1 MDSGM
6 YTERE
11 MQCVKE
17 GIGAVRS
24 VLSGTDTEAKRRLLF
39 YLDWYM
45 DPYYKQ
51 DISGIKNDL
60 KEMLE
65 KVAVSPNEEDII
77 DEALHLLE
85 GYTDPPYP
93 ILVAYLG
100 NLSGKHKPKALYLLQ
115 GAGWRAFGKTGK
127 RAEIRHGKHEAV
139 FLLYHVSKGGHSL
152 LKSGYYCGE
161 KNGFERFDQGACL
174 ADALLWRLQQE
185 QESIF

>member
-1 MDSGM
+1 MMGRQISFRLSERRM
-6 YTERE
+6 YGQRHVYGKGSAMPERRY
-11 MQCVKE
+11 
-17 GIGAVRS
+17 GAVRS

-51 DISGIKNDL
+51 DISGIKKDL

-65 KVAVSPNEEDII
+65 KVAVSPEEEDII

-93 ILVAYLG
+93 ILAAYWG

-115 GAGWRAFGKTGK
+115 GAG
-127 RAEIRHGKHEAV
+127 
-139 FLLYHVSKGGHSL
+139 
-152 LKSGYYCGE
+152 
-161 KNGFERFDQGACL
+161 
-174 ADALLWRLQQE
+174 
-185 QESIF
+185 

>member
-1 MDSGM
+1 MNSGM

-11 MQCVKE
+11 VQCLKE
-17 GIGAVRS
+17 GMGAVRS

-45 DPYYKQ
+45 DPYYRQ
-51 DISGIKNDL
+51 DISDIKNDL

-65 KVAVSPNEEDII
+65 KVAVSSNEEDII

-93 ILVAYLG
+93 ILAAYLG

-115 GAGWRAFGKTGK
+115 GAG
-127 RAEIRHGKHEAV
+127 
-139 FLLYHVSKGGHSL
+139 
-152 LKSGYYCGE
+152 
-161 KNGFERFDQGACL
+161 
-174 ADALLWRLQQE
+174 
-185 QESIF
+185 

>member
-1 MDSGM
+1 MNSGM

-11 MQCVKE
+11 VQCLKE
-17 GIGAVRS
+17 GMGAVRS

-65 KVAVSPNEEDII
+65 KVAVSPNEEDVI

-93 ILVAYLG
+93 IMSACWR
-100 NLSGKHKPKALYLLQ
+100 NLSQIRNQLALYVLQ
-115 GAGWRAFGKTGK
+115 
-127 RAEIRHGKHEAV
+127 E
-139 FLLYHVSKGGHSL
+139 
-152 LKSGYYCGE
+152 
-161 KNGFERFDQGACL
+161 
-174 ADALLWRLQQE
+174 
-185 QESIF
+185 

>member
-1 MDSGM
+1 MDSGNM

-45 DPYYKQ
+45 DPYYRQ
-51 DISGIKNDL
+51 DISDIKKDL

-65 KVAVSPNEEDII
+65 KVVVSPNEEDVI

-85 GYTDPPYP
+85 GYTDATYP
-93 ILVAYLG
+93 ILAAYLG

-115 GAGWRAFGKTGK
+115 GAG
-127 RAEIRHGKHEAV
+127 
-139 FLLYHVSKGGHSL
+139 
-152 LKSGYYCGE
+152 
-161 KNGFERFDQGACL
+161 
-174 ADALLWRLQQE
+174 
-185 QESIF
+185 

>member
-51 DISGIKNDL
+51 DISDIKKDL
-60 KEMLE
+60 KEML
-65 KVAVSPNEEDII
+65 KKRSRCLPMKRISLMKPCISWKDI
-77 DEALHLLE
+77 
-85 GYTDPPYP
+85 
-93 ILVAYLG
+93 
-100 NLSGKHKPKALYLLQ
+100 
-115 GAGWRAFGKTGK
+115 R
-127 RAEIRHGKHEAV
+127 IRHIR
-139 FLLYHVSKGGHSL
+139 YW
-152 LKSGYYCGE
+152 
-161 KNGFERFDQGACL
+161 
-174 ADALLWRLQQE
+174 WRTWGT
-185 QESIF
+185 

>member
-1 MDSGM
+1 MMGSQISFRLSERRM
-6 YTERE
+6 YEQRHVYGKGSAMPERRYG
-11 MQCVKE
+11 CRPV
-17 GIGAVRS
+17 GS

-65 KVAVSPNEEDII
+65 KVAVSPEEEDII

-93 ILVAYLG
+93 ILAAYWG
-100 NLSGKHKPKALYLLQ
+100 NLSEKHKPKALYLLQ
-115 GAGWRAFGKTGK
+115 GAG
-127 RAEIRHGKHEAV
+127 
-139 FLLYHVSKGGHSL
+139 
-152 LKSGYYCGE
+152 
-161 KNGFERFDQGACL
+161 
-174 ADALLWRLQQE
+174 
-185 QESIF
+185 

>member
-11 MQCVKE
+11 VQCLKE
-17 GIGAVRS
+17 GMGAVRS

-51 DISGIKNDL
+51 DISDIKKDL

-65 KVAVSPNEEDII
+65 KVVVSPNEEDVI

-93 ILVAYLG
+93 ILAAYLG
-100 NLSGKHKPKALYLLQ
+100 TLSEKHKPKALYLLQ
-115 GAGWRAFGKTGK
+115 GAG
-127 RAEIRHGKHEAV
+127 
-139 FLLYHVSKGGHSL
+139 
-152 LKSGYYCGE
+152 
-161 KNGFERFDQGACL
+161 
-174 ADALLWRLQQE
+174 
-185 QESIF
+185 

>member
-1 MDSGM
+1 MMGRQIFFRLSERRM
-6 YTERE
+6 YERRHVYGKGSAMPE
-11 MQCVKE
+11 RRYGCRPV
-17 GIGAVRS
+17 GAVGDGYGS
-24 VLSGTDTEAKRRLLF
+24 ETAPAF

-65 KVAVSPNEEDII
+65 KVAVSSNEEDII

-93 ILVAYLG
+93 ILAAYLG

-115 GAGWRAFGKTGK
+115 GA
-127 RAEIRHGKHEAV
+127 E
-139 FLLYHVSKGGHSL
+139 
-152 LKSGYYCGE
+152 
-161 KNGFERFDQGACL
+161 
-174 ADALLWRLQQE
+174 
-185 QESIF
+185 

>member
-51 DISGIKNDL
+51 DISDIKKDL

-65 KVAVSPNEEDII
+65 TVAVSSNEEDI
-77 DEALHLLE
+77 
-85 GYTDPPYP
+85 
-93 ILVAYLG
+93 
-100 NLSGKHKPKALYLLQ
+100 
-115 GAGWRAFGKTGK
+115 R
-127 RAEIRHGKHEAV
+127 IRHIR
-139 FLLYHVSKGGHSL
+139 Y
-152 LKSGYYCGE
+152 
-161 KNGFERFDQGACL
+161 
-174 ADALLWRLQQE
+174 WRRTWGT
-185 QESIF
+185 

>member
-11 MQCVKE
+11 VQCLKE
-17 GIGAVRS
+17 GMGAVRS

-65 KVAVSPNEEDII
+65 KIVVSPNEE
-77 DEALHLLE
+77 E

-93 ILVAYLG
+93 ILAAYLG
-100 NLSGKHKPKALYLLQ
+100 NLSEKHKPKALYLLQ
-115 GAGWRAFGKTGK
+115 GAG
-127 RAEIRHGKHEAV
+127 
-139 FLLYHVSKGGHSL
+139 
-152 LKSGYYCGE
+152 
-161 KNGFERFDQGACL
+161 
-174 ADALLWRLQQE
+174 
-185 QESIF
+185 

>member
-1 MDSGM
+1 MMGRQIFFRLSERRM
-6 YTERE
+6 YGQRHVYGKGSAMPERRYG
-11 MQCVKE
+11 CRPV
-17 GIGAVRS
+17 GVVRDGYGS
-24 VLSGTDTEAKRRLLF
+24 ETASAF

-65 KVAVSPNEEDII
+65 KVAVSPEEEDII

-93 ILVAYLG
+93 ILAAYLG

-115 GAGWRAFGKTGK
+115 GAG
-127 RAEIRHGKHEAV
+127 
-139 FLLYHVSKGGHSL
+139 
-152 LKSGYYCGE
+152 
-161 KNGFERFDQGACL
+161 
-174 ADALLWRLQQE
+174 
-185 QESIF
+185 

>member
-1 MDSGM
+1 MDSGNM

-51 DISGIKNDL
+51 DISDIKKDL

-65 KVAVSPNEEDII
+65 KVAVSSNEEESLMKPCISWKDI
-77 DEALHLLE
+77 
-85 GYTDPPYP
+85 
-93 ILVAYLG
+93 
-100 NLSGKHKPKALYLLQ
+100 
-115 GAGWRAFGKTGK
+115 R
-127 RAEIRHGKHEAV
+127 IRHIR
-139 FLLYHVSKGGHSL
+139 Y
-152 LKSGYYCGE
+152 
-161 KNGFERFDQGACL
+161 
-174 ADALLWRLQQE
+174 WRRTWE
-185 QESIF
+185 T

>member
-1 MDSGM
+1 MNSGM

-11 MQCVKE
+11 VQCLKE
-17 GIGAVRS
+17 GMGAVRS
-24 VLSGTDTEAKRRLLF
+24 VLSGTETEAKRRLLF

-65 KVAVSPNEEDII
+65 KVAVSPEEEDII

-93 ILVAYLG
+93 ILAAYWG
-100 NLSGKHKPKALYLLQ
+100 NLSEKHKQKALYLLQ
-115 GAGWRAFGKTGK
+115 GAG
-127 RAEIRHGKHEAV
+127 
-139 FLLYHVSKGGHSL
+139 
-152 LKSGYYCGE
+152 
-161 KNGFERFDQGACL
+161 
-174 ADALLWRLQQE
+174 
-185 QESIF
+185 